1 MGEWGGSIDRA
12 RVRELMVDAND
23 GIIAVAGIG
32 EGFVGAGASR
42 SAGLL
47 AVVAATVAGSVA
59 LAGAKYTEAANER
72 DAEQALIDE
81 EARQLALSP
90 EDELAELTELYVE
103 KGLSP
108 GLAGEVAGE
117 LSRHNPLA
125 AHVDAEHGIDVRG
138 PRIHPLLIAVGA
150 ALAFAAGA
158 SLVILTVLL
167 APSDWRSI
175 AVLFAAAGALA
186 VTSAVVGRLGRLPV
200 WRTMLRTVVIGVAA
214 MLLSL
219 LVGTLFDL

>member
-42 SAGLL
+42 AAGLL

-108 GLAGEVAGE
+108 GLAGEVAC
-117 LSRHNPLA
+117 RC
-125 AHVDAEHGIDVRG
+125 
-138 PRIHPLLIAVGA
+138 GA
-150 ALAFAAGA
+150 RCSA
-158 SLVILTVLL
+158 
-167 APSDWRSI
+167 RS
-175 AVLFAAAGALA
+175 
-186 VTSAVVGRLGRLPV
+186 
-200 WRTMLRTVVIGVAA
+200 
-214 MLLSL
+214 
-219 LVGTLFDL
+219 